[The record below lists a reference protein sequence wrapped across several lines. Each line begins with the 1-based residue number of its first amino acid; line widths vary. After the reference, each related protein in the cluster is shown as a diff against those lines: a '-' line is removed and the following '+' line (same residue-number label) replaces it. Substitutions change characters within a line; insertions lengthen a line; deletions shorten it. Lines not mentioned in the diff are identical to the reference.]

1 MSYYKAEEVLPEH
14 IIKEIQKYVD
24 GHSIYVPK
32 KPDNRKNWGESTETL
47 SFLEKR
53 NEQIYSEYLEG
64 CSITQLS
71 AKYYLVE
78 KAYSVLSGKKR
89 KNNLYYVP

>member
-1 MSYYKAEEVLPEH
+1 MSYYRAEEVLPEH

-32 KPDNRKNWGESTETL
+32 KPANRKNWGESTETL

-64 CSITQLS
+64 CSIAQLS

-78 KAYSVLSGKKR
+78 KSIQRIIRQKK
-89 KNNLYYVP
+89 KN

>member
-53 NEQIYSEYLEG
+53 NEQIYSEYLDG

-78 KAYSVLSGKKR
+78 KR
-89 KNNLYYVP
+89 

>member
-32 KPDNRKNWGESTETL
+32 SQIIEKIGEKVPKLYL
-47 SFLEKR
+47 SLKR
-53 NEQIYSEYLEG
+53 EMSRFILNIWMAALLPNFQQNI
-64 CSITQLS
+64 IW
-71 AKYYLVE
+71 
-78 KAYSVLSGKKR
+78 
-89 KNNLYYVP
+89 

>member
-1 MSYYKAEEVLPEH
+1 MITYNENM
-14 IIKEIQKYVD
+14 IKEIQKYVD

-32 KPDNRKNWGESTETL
+32 KPDSRKNWGENTETL

-64 CSITQLS
+64 CSITLLS
-71 AKYYLVE
+71 EKYYSAE
-78 KAYSVLSGKKR
+78 KSIQRIIRKK
-89 KNNLYYVP
+89 KKK

>member
-32 KPDNRKNWGESTETL
+32 KPANRKNWGESTETL

-78 KAYSVLSGKKR
+78 KSIQRIIRQKK
-89 KNNLYYVP
+89 KK

>member
-53 NEQIYSEYLEG
+53 NEQI
-64 CSITQLS
+64 
-71 AKYYLVE
+71 
-78 KAYSVLSGKKR
+78 
-89 KNNLYYVP
+89 

>member
-53 NEQIYSEYLEG
+53 NEQIILN
-64 CSITQLS
+64 IWMAALLPNFQQ
-71 AKYYLVE
+71 
-78 KAYSVLSGKKR
+78 
-89 KNNLYYVP
+89 NIIW

>member
-32 KPDNRKNWGESTETL
+32 KPDNRKNWEKVPKLYL
-47 SFLEKR
+47 SLKR
-53 NEQIYSEYLEG
+53 EMSRFILNIWRAAPLPSFQQNI
-64 CSITQLS
+64 IW
-71 AKYYLVE
+71 
-78 KAYSVLSGKKR
+78 
-89 KNNLYYVP
+89 

>member
-32 KPDNRKNWGESTETL
+32 KPDNRKKLGR
-47 SFLEKR
+47 KYR
-53 NEQIYSEYLEG
+53 NFIF
-64 CSITQLS
+64 
-71 AKYYLVE
+71 
-78 KAYSVLSGKKR
+78 
-89 KNNLYYVP
+89 P

>member
-1 MSYYKAEEVLPEH
+1 MITYNENM
-14 IIKEIQKYVD
+14 IKEIQKYVD

-53 NEQIYSEYLEG
+53 NEQIYSEYLDG

-78 KAYSVLSGKKR
+78 KSIQRIIRQKK
-89 KNNLYYVP
+89 KK

>member
-14 IIKEIQKYVD
+14 IIKEIQKYV
-24 GHSIYVPK
+24 
-32 KPDNRKNWGESTETL
+32 DNRKNWGESTETL

-53 NEQIYSEYLEG
+53 NEQIYSEYLDG

-78 KAYSVLSGKKR
+78 KSIQRIIRQKK
-89 KNNLYYVP
+89 KK

>member
-1 MSYYKAEEVLPEH
+1 MPGDH
-14 IIKEIQKYVD
+14 D
-24 GHSIYVPK
+24 IYVAPAQIRRFNLK
-32 KPDNRKNWGESTETL
+32 TGDETL

-78 KAYSVLSGKKR
+78 KSIQRIIRQKK
-89 KNNLYYVP
+89 KK